1 MTGAGPGAGP
11 TVGVGVVVVDGGAL
25 LLVRRGHEPYRGT
38 WAVPGGRVRRGETLR
53 AAAAREAAEETGL
66 AVDVGPVVW
75 VGETIGPGDPP
86 AWHHVIVDF
95 RAAVTGGMLA
105 AGDDAADVRWVP
117 VGELDALPLGPTMR
131 ELAGL
136 LGEA

>member
-1 MTGAGPGAGP
+1 MSNALPLLTTTNIAKSYGPVTALAS
-11 TVGVGVVVVDGGAL
+11 VDF
-25 LLVRRGHEPYRGT
+25 T
-38 WAVPGGRVRRGETLR
+38 VRRGETLQ
-53 AAAAREAAEETGL
+53 AAAAREAGEETGL
-66 AVDVGPVVW
+66 TVEVGPVVW

-95 RAAVTGGMLA
+95 RAVVTGGTLA

-136 LGEA
+136 LEEA